1 MQELYKVS
9 KFIIIF
15 LFDIINNMKNHFLFA
30 YVGNKRQEVEHIYEN
45 INFKNIDT
53 IVEPFCGSCALS
65 YYIWS
70 QNRTKNYKYILN
82 DLDSNLIELLRL
94 VRDDKY
100 KEIEDDVNKKR
111 GEILLYEDDMIEAK
125 KIYNEYV
132 RRTNVKNDFNK
143 FEKLCGYLLA
153 NKCYSMRSGMFPLR
167 EFKRFFNDKKIVLS
181 LAPIYE
187 FLKTADIEIYN
198 EDGNK
203 IIDKYDNEKSF
214 IFLDPPY
221 IASCN
226 NFYSTDTG
234 ENINNIYEMLS
245 SKGLKN
251 LKCKMLICHENN
263 WLFKLI
269 FKDYLDGEKEYKKQY
284 ENTLHRG
291 KSKKQTT
298 HIIVKN
304 YKL

>member
-1 MQELYKVS
+1 
-9 KFIIIF
+9 
-15 LFDIINNMKNHFLFA
+15 MKNHFFFSYA
-30 YVGNKRQEVEHIYEN
+30 GNKRQEVEHIYEN

-70 QNRTKNYKYILN
+70 QNITKNYKYILN

-111 GEILLYEDDMIEAK
+111 EEILLYEDDMIEAK
-125 KIYNEYV
+125 KIYVEYIKQKDLKSYV
-132 RRTNVKNDFNK
+132 
-143 FEKLCGYLLA
+143 LA
-153 NKCYSMRSGMFPLR
+153 NKCYSMRPGIFPLR
-167 EFKRFFNDKKIVLS
+167 DFKRSFNDKKIDLS
-181 LAPIYE
+181 LAPVYE

-203 IIDKYDNEKSF
+203 IIEKYDNKKTF

-234 ENINNIYEMLS
+234 ENTSNIYEMLS
-245 SKGLKN
+245 SKGLN
-251 LKCKMLICHENN
+251 NFKCKILICHENN
-263 WLFKLI
+263 WLFKII

-284 ENTLHRG
+284 ENSLHRG
-291 KSKKQTT
+291 KGKKQTT
-298 HIIVKN
+298 HIVVKN

>member
-1 MQELYKVS
+1 
-9 KFIIIF
+9 
-15 LFDIINNMKNHFLFA
+15 MKNHFFFP

-53 IVEPFCGSCALS
+53 IVEPFCGSCAVS
-65 YYIWS
+65 YYIWT

-82 DLDSNLIELLRL
+82 DLNSNLIDFLKSIK
-94 VRDDKY
+94 DNKY
-100 KEIEDDVNKKR
+100 KEIENEVNKKR
-111 GEILLYEDDMIEAK
+111 EEILLYEDDMIEAK
-125 KIYNEYV
+125 KIYVEYIKQKD
-132 RRTNVKNDFNK
+132 VK
-143 FEKLCGYLLA
+143 GYVLA
-153 NKCYSMRSGMFPLR
+153 NKCYSMRAGIFPLID
-167 EFKRFFNDKKIVLS
+167 FKRCFNDKIWDFKTS
-181 LAPIYE
+181 PIYD
-187 FLKTADIEIYN
+187 FLKNADIELYN

-203 IIDKYDNEKSF
+203 IIEKYDNKKTF

-226 NFYSTDTG
+226 NFYSTDT
-234 ENINNIYEMLS
+234 NDNTSNIYEMLS

-251 LKCKMLICHENN
+251 FKSKILICHENN

-269 FKDYLDGEKEYKKQY
+269 FKDYLDGETEYKKQY
-284 ENTLHRG
+284 ETLLHRG
-291 KSKKQTT
+291 KPKKQTT

>member
-1 MQELYKVS
+1 
-9 KFIIIF
+9 
-15 LFDIINNMKNHFLFA
+15 MKNHFFFA
-30 YVGNKRQEVEHIYEN
+30 YAGNKRQEVEHIYKN
-45 INFKNIDT
+45 INLKNIDT

-70 QNRTKNYKYILN
+70 QNRTKNYKYIFN

-94 VRDDKY
+94 VKDDKY
-100 KEIEDDVNKKR
+100 KELEDDVNKKR
-111 GEILLYEDDMIEAK
+111 EEILLYEDDMIEAK
-125 KIYNEYV
+125 KIYVEYI
-132 RRTNVKNDFNK
+132 KQKDLK
-143 FEKLCGYLLA
+143 GYVLA
-153 NKCYSMRSGMFPLR
+153 NKCYQMRPGIFPLR
-167 EFKRFFNDKKIVLS
+167 DFKTFHKKIDLS
-181 LAPIYE
+181 LSPFYE
-187 FLKTADIEIYN
+187 FLKTADIELYN

-203 IIDKYDNEKSF
+203 IIDKYENKKTF
-214 IFLDPPY
+214 MFLDPPY

-251 LKCKMLICHENN
+251 FKCKILICHENN
-263 WLFKLI
+263 WLFKII

-284 ENTLHRG
+284 ENSLHS
-291 KSKKQTT
+291 KIKKQTT

>member
-1 MQELYKVS
+1 
-9 KFIIIF
+9 
-15 LFDIINNMKNHFLFA
+15 MKNHFFFPYA
-30 YVGNKRQEVEHIYEN
+30 GNKRQEVEHIYEN
-45 INFKNIDT
+45 INFKNIDI

-111 GEILLYEDDMIEAK
+111 EEILLYEDDMIESK
-125 KIYNEYV
+125 NIYVEYIKQKD
-132 RRTNVKNDFNK
+132 VK
-143 FEKLCGYLLA
+143 GYVLA
-153 NKCYSMRSGMFPLR
+153 NKCYQMRPGLFPLKQF
-167 EFKRFFNDKKIVLS
+167 EKFHKKIDLS
-181 LAPIYE
+181 LSPFYE

-203 IIDKYDNEKSF
+203 IIEKYENKKTF

-226 NFYSTDTG
+226 NFYSNDTG
-234 ENINNIYEMLS
+234 ENTSNIYEMLS

-251 LKCKMLICHENN
+251 FKCKILICHENN
-263 WLFKLI
+263 WLFKIL

-284 ENTLHRG
+284 ESSMHS
-291 KSKKQTT
+291 KIKKQTN

>member
-1 MQELYKVS
+1 
-9 KFIIIF
+9 
-15 LFDIINNMKNHFLFA
+15 MKNHFFFSYA
-30 YVGNKRQEVEHIYEN
+30 GNKRQEVEHIYEN

-53 IVEPFCGSCALS
+53 IVEPFCGSSALS
-65 YYIWS
+65 YYIWT

-111 GEILLYEDDMIEAK
+111 EEILFYEDDMIEAK

-132 RRTNVKNDFNK
+132 KQKDLK
-143 FEKLCGYLLA
+143 GYVFGNRYRA
-153 NKCYSMRSGMFPLR
+153 MTPGMFPSR
-167 EFKRFFNDKKIVLS
+167 DYKTRFNNILNIPEI
-181 LAPIYE
+181 PIYD

-198 EDGNK
+198 EDANK
-203 IIDKYDNEKSF
+203 IIEKYDNKKSF

-251 LKCKMLICHENN
+251 FKCKILICHENN
-263 WLFKLI
+263 WLFKIL

-284 ENTLHRG
+284 DSNLQG
-291 KSKKQTT
+291 KGKKITT
-298 HIIVKN
+298 HIVVKN

>member
-1 MQELYKVS
+1 
-9 KFIIIF
+9 
-15 LFDIINNMKNHFLFA
+15 MKNHFLFG

-111 GEILLYEDDMIEAK
+111 AEILLYEDDMVEAK
-125 KIYNEYV
+125 KIYLEYIKQQD
-132 RRTNVKNDFNK
+132 VK
-143 FEKLCGYLLA
+143 GYLLA
-153 NKCYSMRSGMFPLR
+153 NKCYSMRSGIFPLMD
-167 EFKRFFNDKKIVLS
+167 FKRYFNDKKIDLS

-198 EDGNK
+198 EDANK

-226 NFYSTDTG
+226 NFYSTDKT
-234 ENINNIYEMLS
+234 ENIENIYEMLS

-251 LKCKMLICHENN
+251 FKCKMLICHENN

-284 ENTLHRG
+284 ESSIHRG
-291 KSKKQTT
+291 KGKKQTT

>member
-1 MQELYKVS
+1 
-9 KFIIIF
+9 
-15 LFDIINNMKNHFLFA
+15 MKNHFFFPYA
-30 YVGNKRQEVEHIYEN
+30 GNKRQEVEHIYQN
-45 INFKNIDT
+45 INFQNIDT

-70 QNRTKNYKYILN
+70 QNKTKNYKYVLN

-100 KEIEDDVNKKR
+100 KQIEDEVNKKR
-111 GEILLYEDDMIEAK
+111 EEILSYEDDIIEAK
-125 KIYNEYV
+125 KIYLEYIKQKD
-132 RRTNVKNDFNK
+132 VKGYVLGNK
-143 FEKLCGYLLA
+143 YYCL
-153 NKCYSMRSGMFPLR
+153 RSGMFPLS
-167 EFKRFFNDKKIVLS
+167 EFYKFSKVLDLS
-181 LAPIYE
+181 SAPIFD
-187 FLKTADIEIYN
+187 FLKNADIEIYN
-198 EDGNK
+198 EDANK
-203 IIDKYDNEKSF
+203 IIDKYDNKKTF

-234 ENINNIYEMLS
+234 DNINNIYEMLS

-251 LKCKMLICHENN
+251 FNCKILICHENN

-284 ENTLHRG
+284 ETSLHRG
-291 KSKKQTT
+291 KGKKTTT
-298 HIIVKN
+298 HIVVKN

>member
-1 MQELYKVS
+1 
-9 KFIIIF
+9 
-15 LFDIINNMKNHFLFA
+15 MKNHFFFSYA
-30 YVGNKRQEVEHIYEN
+30 GNKRQEVEHIYEN

-53 IVEPFCGSCALS
+53 IVEPFCGSSALS
-65 YYIWS
+65 YYIWT

-111 GEILLYEDDMIEAK
+111 EEILLLYEDDIIEAK
-125 KIYNEYV
+125 KIYVEYI
-132 RRTNVKNDFNK
+132 KNKDLK
-143 FEKLCGYLLA
+143 GYVLA
-153 NKCYSMRSGMFPLR
+153 NKCYSMRSGIFPLK
-167 EFKRFFNDKKIVLS
+167 ELYKLSKKIDLS
-181 LAPIYE
+181 LAPIYD

-198 EDGNK
+198 EDANK
-203 IIDKYDNEKSF
+203 IIEKYDNKKSF

-251 LKCKMLICHENN
+251 FKCKILICHENN
-263 WLFKLI
+263 WLFKII

-284 ENTLHRG
+284 ENSLHNRKG
-291 KSKKQTT
+291 KKQTT
-298 HIIVKN
+298 HIVVKN